1 VVGHRL
7 DFDTLFGG
15 EPYLDPDGD
24 SLKYKLTIEGGVT
37 WNGLS
42 AVGTRIVGT
51 PPEPLG
57 GSAQLLVEDGRGGRL
72 QVLFA
77 LAVVPNQ
84 PPQVAS
90 PLEDRI
96 VDVGAPLDIDVRGNP
111 AAFSDEA
118 ADALTYQITFKS
130 AAPGLAVQGNRVV
143 GALDSSSVVFVKVQ
157 ARDILGET
165 AEDTFAIATPVAL
178 DVTPTLPQTSYIYAD
193 EELTLPHVVRFA
205 RANFAPLWDTTPQNN
220 PTTNAGATLGRVL
233 FYDKRLSITN
243 TLSCGSCH
251 EQQHGF
257 ARPERFTA
265 GLLGV
270 MTKRNVMGLTAVR
283 YNLAGTFFG
292 DLRVSHL
299 ENLVLLPIQ
308 DEAELGM
315 SLPLLERKLADTD
328 FYPPLF
334 EAAFGTP
341 EITADRIALA
351 VAQFL
356 RSMIAF
362 ESKFDRAFHPMEVG
376 DPERPELLTDQELRG
391 REIFQSEGRCARC
404 HALGA
409 QTMDTPGNNGLD
421 ATPIDEGFAR
431 GIFRTASLRNVALT
445 APYMHDGRF
454 ATLREVIE
462 HYSTGAV
469 DSPLIDVRMRQLPEN
484 FIHRNFSEEDKDA
497 LEAFLHTFTDMA
509 LTTDPKFSDPFQ

>member
-1 VVGHRL
+1 MRITRSRSLAGVLLAVQLAACGGGGDGASAPPPVNRPPVAKSTHVHENPTLVVGHRL

-165 AEDTFAIATPVAL
+165 AE
-178 DVTPTLPQTSYIYAD
+178 
-193 EELTLPHVVRFA
+193 
-205 RANFAPLWDTTPQNN
+205 
-220 PTTNAGATLGRVL
+220 
-233 FYDKRLSITN
+233 
-243 TLSCGSCH
+243 
-251 EQQHGF
+251 
-257 ARPERFTA
+257 
-265 GLLGV
+265 
-270 MTKRNVMGLTAVR
+270 
-283 YNLAGTFFG
+283 
-292 DLRVSHL
+292 
-299 ENLVLLPIQ
+299 
-308 DEAELGM
+308 
-315 SLPLLERKLADTD
+315 
-328 FYPPLF
+328 
-334 EAAFGTP
+334 
-341 EITADRIALA
+341 
-351 VAQFL
+351 
-356 RSMIAF
+356 
-362 ESKFDRAFHPMEVG
+362 
-376 DPERPELLTDQELRG
+376 
-391 REIFQSEGRCARC
+391 
-404 HALGA
+404 
-409 QTMDTPGNNGLD
+409 
-421 ATPIDEGFAR
+421 
-431 GIFRTASLRNVALT
+431 
-445 APYMHDGRF
+445 
-454 ATLREVIE
+454 
-462 HYSTGAV
+462 
-469 DSPLIDVRMRQLPEN
+469 
-484 FIHRNFSEEDKDA
+484 
-497 LEAFLHTFTDMA
+497 
-509 LTTDPKFSDPFQ
+509 